1 MMLVAVLGL
10 IVGSFAN
17 VCIYRL
23 PLGKSIVHPASA
35 CPVCNRPIAPYDN
48 IPLVSY
54 IILWGRC
61 RHCRTKISLRYP
73 LVELLNALLYIIAL
87 LEIGSFTGDRLFRL
101 IEAFYL
107 STAFLIVFFVD
118 IDHRIIPDSI
128 SLSGIVIGIL
138 FSFLPGI
145 PVNWKQALI
154 GTAMGGG
161 LFLLVAEI
169 GDRVFKRESMGGGDI
184 KLAAMLGAS
193 LGWQGILLVLCLA
206 SFLGSIVGLTQLALA
221 RDKSSARIVPFG
233 PFLVTAGLVVFYR
246 GPEIIRFYLKSVGL
260 L

>member
-1 MMLVAVLGL
+1 MGL
-10 IVGSFAN
+10 IMGSFAN

-23 PLGKSIVHPASA
+23 PLGKSLIRPASA
-35 CPVCNRPIAPYDN
+35 CPACGRPIAPYDN
-48 IPLVSY
+48 IPLLSY
-54 IILWGRC
+54 LILLGRC
-61 RHCRTKISLRYP
+61 RHCRARIGIRYP
-73 LVELLNALLYIIAL
+73 VVESLNALLYVVAIL
-87 LEIGSFTGDRLFRL
+87 NIGGSAGDRLFRL

-107 STAFLIVFFVD
+107 STAFLVIFFID

-145 PVNWKQALI
+145 PVDWKQALI
-154 GTAMGGG
+154 GTIVGGG

-184 KLAAMLGAS
+184 KLAAMLGAC
-193 LGWQGILLVLCLA
+193 LGWKGILLVLCLA

-221 RDKSSARIVPFG
+221 KDKASARIVPFG
-233 PFLVTAGLVVFYR
+233 PFLVTAGLIVFYW
-246 GPEIIRFYLKSVGL
+246 GNEIIRFYLKSVGL